1 MISADLPR
9 HKYWFML
16 RGVAMGSVWIGV
28 LASAASGALCLLLER
43 YGLLPGTVSSLPFND
58 IAIPLGVFLSFR
70 ATQGY
75 DRYWEAR
82 KLWGT
87 LVNTC
92 RSFTRQVLGLMPAEA
107 SKEQRAAV
115 HRVIAFVYALR
126 AHLSGQGDPV
136 QQAQPFLAQE
146 DLETLRH
153 AHNVPNALLTPLGAW
168 LRSATKRGWLHPM
181 HLPVLEEQ
189 VTTMTTVLGACERI
203 LGTPLPVPFSLLA
216 HRLVAMY
223 CLLLPV
229 VIVDVAG
236 NYTPLIAAAVGF
248 AFFGLDNIAGEIAHP
263 FRPGPNQLPLLT
275 MSRTIEIDLRQ
286 ALGETEVPQIPEPI
300 GTHVP

>member
-1 MISADLPR
+1 MITDDLPR

-16 RGVAMGSVWIGV
+16 RGVATGNVWLGM
-28 LASAASGALCLLLER
+28 LASAASGVIFLLIER
-43 YGLLPGTVSSLPFND
+43 AGWLPGTISSLPFND
-58 IAIPLGVFLSFR
+58 IGIPLGVFLSFR

-75 DRYWEAR
+75 ERYWEAR

-107 SKEQRAAV
+107 AEEQRTSV
-115 HRVIAFVYALR
+115 HRVIGFVYALR
-126 AHLSGQGDPV
+126 VHLSGQGDPV
-136 QQAQPFLAQE
+136 DEAKPFVDKE
-146 DLETLRH
+146 DLALLRQSR
-153 AHNVPNALLTPLGAW
+153 NVPNALLNPLAPW
-168 LRSATKRGWLHPM
+168 LRSATDRGWLHPM

-203 LGTPLPVPFSLLA
+203 LRTPLPVPFSLLA

-223 CLLLPV
+223 CLLLPLA
-229 VIVDVAG
+229 IVDVTG
-236 NYTPLIAAAVGF
+236 IYTPLIAAAVGF
-248 AFFGLDNIAGEIAHP
+248 AFFGLDNMAGQISDP

-275 MSRTIEIDLRQ
+275 MARTIEIDLRQ
-286 ALGETEVPQIPEPI
+286 TLGET
-300 GTHVP
+300 HVPKLPERIGCRVP